1 MGVKIMFGRGP
12 QGPVDSEKFY
22 KILGVEK
29 NATSSQIKKAY
40 HKKARDVHPDKTKGD
55 PEKENLFKELSHAYE
70 TLSDPEKREIYDKY
84 GEEGLKQGGMGG
96 FRDPTDIFSQ
106 FFGGGGFGFG
116 GGRDSGPRQAENIS
130 FALGVTLKDLYN
142 GTKKKL
148 RVNKNVIC
156 NTCDGKGSEK
166 EGATKKCSGCDGR
179 GVKFIR
185 RQMGPSIIQMQQD
198 CDQCGRKGEMIDP
211 KDRCK
216 TCKGKKTV
224 KETKIIEVE
233 IDRGMREGQKITFS
247 GEGDQEPGILA
258 GDIIV
263 VLKMKEDKDYPFIR
277 RDDDLIMQKE
287 ISLLEALTGFEFLV
301 EHMDGRTLVVKSKE
315 GDITEEGDIRVINNE
330 GMPQHRNPFIK
341 GNLFIKF
348 NVIWPKPGS
357 ISKEQ
362 IKALQSVL
370 PPKKSLDNVPMEA
383 EEVTLEA
390 YDENRHENNHRQRHG
405 EAYEE
410 DEHSG
415 HTQTCVHQ

>member
-12 QGPVDSEKFY
+12 QGPVDNEKFY

-116 GGRDSGPRQAENIS
+116 GGRDSAPRQAENIS

-156 NTCDGKGSEK
+156 N
-166 EGATKKCSGCDGR
+166 
-179 GVKFIR
+179 
-185 RQMGPSIIQMQQD
+185 
-198 CDQCGRKGEMIDP
+198 
-211 KDRCK
+211 

-370 PPKKSLDNVPMEA
+370 PPKKALDNIPMDV
-383 EEVTLEA
+383 EEVTLEP
-390 YDENRHENNHRQRHG
+390 YDEARHEGNNHSRHNG

-410 DEHSG
+410 DEEG

>member
-1 MGVKIMFGRGP
+1 MFGRGA
-12 QGPVDSEKFY
+12 QGAVDNEKFY
-22 KILGVEK
+22 KILGVDK
-29 NATSSQIKKAY
+29 NATTSQIKKAY
-40 HKKARDVHPDKTKGD
+40 HKRARDVHPDKTKGD

-70 TLSDPEKREIYDKY
+70 VLSDSEKREIYDKY

-106 FFGGGGFGFG
+106 FFGGGFGFG
-116 GGRDSGPRQAENIS
+116 SQNSGPRQAENIS
-130 FALGVTLKDLYN
+130 FAMGVTLKELYN
-142 GTKKKL
+142 GAKRRL

-156 NTCDGKGSEK
+156 PTCDGKGSKK
-166 EGATKKCSGCDGR
+166 EGALKKCSACDGR

-198 CDQCGRKGEMIDP
+198 CEQCGRKGEMIDP

-216 TCKGKKTV
+216 NCKGKKTV
-224 KETKIIEVE
+224 KESKIIEVE
-233 IDRGMREGQKITFS
+233 VDRGMNEGQKITFA

-263 VLKMKEDKDYPFIR
+263 VLKLKEEKDCKFIR
-277 RDDDLIMQKE
+277 KGDHLVMEKKIT
-287 ISLLEALTGFEFLV
+287 LLEALTGYEFLI
-301 EHMDGRTLVVKSKE
+301 EHLDERVLLVKSKP

-348 NVIWPKPGS
+348 SVVWPKPGS
-357 ISKEQ
+357 ITKKQ
-362 IKALQSVL
+362 IAALQSVL
-370 PPKKSLDNVPMEA
+370 PPKKTLHNIPMDA
-383 EEVTLEA
+383 EEVTLEP
-390 YDENRHENNHRQRHG
+390 YDEHRHENNHHRRQG

-410 DEHSG
+410 DEG
-415 HTQTCVHQ
+415 HTTTTCVQQ